1 MGSSVESGSESFG
14 FSGVE
19 CRRSQVLLADRF
31 VYFTDPANAAGIHLT
46 ILGC

>member
-19 CRRSQVLLADRF
+19 CRRSQVLLADGF
-31 VYFTDPANAAGIHLT
+31 VYFADPANAAGIHLT
-46 ILGC
+46 ILG